1 MHANPSSSAQLLPST
16 IARCSPISEFFNQNI
31 GANGTDFFF
40 WGLTTECTGPGTP
53 GCVMSRNNFD
63 VVTTANEAG
72 GTSAIIID
80 NNSTAGQAS
89 NIYFTDQANPGSA
102 VKLTQNGL
110 N

>member
-1 MHANPSSSAQLLPST
+1 
-16 IARCSPISEFFNQNI
+16 
-31 GANGTDFFF
+31 
-40 WGLTTECTGPGTP
+40 
-53 GCVMSRNNFD
+53 MSRNNFD
-63 VVTTANEAG
+63 VVTTADQPG

-89 NIYFTDQANPGSA
+89 SIYFTDEANPGSA